1 MTDEALSE
9 DFSATPFWQACAR
22 APERAEPAPL
32 PGRADVVIV
41 GAGLTGAAAAEALAA
56 GGREVVMLD
65 AGAPGGGASSR
76 NGAMLGRYFKH
87 SFGGLMEDRGLET
100 AKAYFRE
107 LSEVYDHALA
117 LIRALPDPT
126 GLRDCGRV
134 VGAVTPAHRDRLFR
148 EWELRARHNGE
159 AVEVLDAGS
168 AELPTTRYRGGIH
181 IRRNAAVHPG
191 LYTRAMLNAAER
203 AGAAIHGHSPAQAI
217 LPEGNGFTVH
227 TPRGRIRARDVLIAT
242 NGYTP
247 AGQAW
252 HHRRLI
258 PIVAFMMATEPL
270 PPDTVARL
278 RAGHRTYH
286 DNRRNSTYYQ
296 LSADGRLVLGGRT
309 GLWHRSPQQLARR
322 LREEMAYFFPDLAG
336 VKVAFA
342 WSGKC
347 AATEDLFPHVGQ
359 HQGMHFA
366 LGYCFS
372 GLAMAPW
379 LGRKAAMAILGRA
392 EEARSLFRLDAP
404 RAVAWPKR
412 QEWLIP
418 LAMQYFR
425 WQEPLPR

>member
-1 MTDEALSE
+1 MTLDALSK
-9 DFSATPFWQACAR
+9 DFSATPFWQASAGGM
-22 APERAEPAPL
+22 ERDASAPL
-32 PGRADVVIV
+32 PDRADVVIV
-41 GAGLTGAAAAEALAA
+41 GAGLTGASAGEALAA
-56 GGREVVMLD
+56 AGRSVVLLD

-87 SFGGLMEDRGLET
+87 SFGGLMAERGLDT
-100 AKAYFRE
+100 AKAYFNE
-107 LSEVYDHALA
+107 LSEVYEYALA
-117 LIRALPDPT
+117 RIRSLPDPT
-126 GLRDCGRV
+126 GLRECGRV
-134 VGAVTPAHRDRLFR
+134 VGAVTPAHREKLCR
-148 EWELRARHNGE
+148 EWELRAKHNGE
-159 AVEVLDAGS
+159 AVDFLDGAS
-168 AELPTTRYRGGIH
+168 AELPTGRYCGGIH
-181 IRRNAAVHPG
+181 IVRNAAVHPG
-191 LYTRAMLNAAER
+191 LYTRAMLNATER
-203 AGAAIHGHSPAQAI
+203 AGAAIHGHTPAQAI
-217 LPEGNGFTVH
+217 TREGAGFVVH
-227 TPRGRIRARDVLIAT
+227 TPRGRIAARDVLIAT

-270 PPDTVARL
+270 PPETVARL
-278 RAGHRTYH
+278 RAGNRTYH
-286 DNRRNSTYYQ
+286 DNRKNSTYYQ

-309 GLWHRSPQQLARR
+309 GLWHRSPQQLAAR
-322 LREEMAYFFPDLAG
+322 LRQEMAYFFPELAD

-379 LGRKAAMAILGRA
+379 LGRKAAMAILGRT
-392 EEARSLFRLDAP
+392 EEAQSLFRLDAP
-404 RAVAWPKR
+404 RAVPWPKR